1 LGSKNIT
8 DLLARRHNHSRFLYQ
23 GFYNA
28 KMLILSI
35 LTLCLIALSLL
46 FDSRKTLR
54 GIKKGLIMFK
64 NLLPVLLL
72 MLALVSIVLFLIPNE
87 TLVRYIGEG
96 SGVKGWITAAAV
108 GSVALIPGFIAYPLC
123 GILIKSGVAY
133 PVIAVFITTLMM
145 TGFITLP
152 VEAKFFGWR
161 TSIIRNLFSLVAALF
176 IGLLM
181 SLLL

>member
-1 LGSKNIT
+1 
-8 DLLARRHNHSRFLYQ
+8 
-23 GFYNA
+23 
-28 KMLILSI
+28 MLILSI
-35 LTLCLIALSLL
+35 LTLCFIVLSLL
-46 FDSRKTLR
+46 FDYKKTIR
-54 GIKKGLIMFK
+54 GIKKGIKMFF

-87 TLVRYIGEG
+87 TLVRYMGEG
-96 SGVKGWITAAAV
+96 SGIKGWITAAGV
-108 GSVALIPGFIAYPLC
+108 GSIALIPGFIAYPLC

-133 PVIAVFITTLMM
+133 SVIAVFITTLMM

-181 SLLL
+181 SLFL

>member
-1 LGSKNIT
+1 
-8 DLLARRHNHSRFLYQ
+8 
-23 GFYNA
+23 
-28 KMLILSI
+28 MLILSI
-35 LTLCLIALSLL
+35 ITLCIIVLSLL
-46 FDSRKTLR
+46 FDSRKTIR
-54 GIKKGLIMFK
+54 GIKKGLKMFI
-64 NLLPVLLL
+64 NLLPILLL

-87 TLVRYIGEG
+87 TLVKYMGEG
-96 SGVKGWITAAAV
+96 SGIKGWITAAGV

-161 TSIIRNLFSLVAALF
+161 TSIIRNILSLVAALF
-176 IGLLM
+176 IGLIM
-181 SLLL
+181 SLFL

>member
-1 LGSKNIT
+1 
-8 DLLARRHNHSRFLYQ
+8 
-23 GFYNA
+23 
-28 KMLILSI
+28 MLILSI
-35 LTLCLIALSLL
+35 ITLCFIVLSLF
-46 FDSRKTLR
+46 FDHQKTVR
-54 GIKKGLIMFK
+54 GIKKGIKMFI
-64 NLLPVLLL
+64 NLLPILLL

-87 TLVRYIGEG
+87 TLVRYMGEG
-96 SGVKGWITAAAV
+96 SGVKGWITAAGV

-133 PVIAVFITTLMM
+133 SVIAVFITTLMM

-161 TSIIRNLFSLVAALF
+161 TSVIRNLFSLVAALF

-181 SLLL
+181 SLFL

>member
-1 LGSKNIT
+1 
-8 DLLARRHNHSRFLYQ
+8 
-23 GFYNA
+23 
-28 KMLILSI
+28 MLILSI
-35 LTLCLIALSLL
+35 LTLCFIVLSLF

-54 GIKKGLIMFK
+54 GIKKGLKMFI
-64 NLLPVLLL
+64 NLLPILLL

-87 TLVRYIGEG
+87 TLVRYMGEG
-96 SGVKGWITAAAV
+96 SGVKGWITAAGL

-145 TGFITLP
+145 TGFITIP

-181 SLLL
+181 SLFL